1 MAFGYT
7 EKVLAHFLEPHNVG
21 PVEDADGVGELGDAS
36 CGDFFVMFIK
46 VDEGRLADIK
56 YLVRGCGAAI
66 ATCSALSDLAKD
78 LTLEEALGLSDDDIA
93 AELGGLPMEKMHCSN
108 LAASV
113 LHRAIADYERRQ
125 RDIRLRG
132 GSLRD
137 WRAPYE
143 EAMRRQRENRP

>member
-21 PVEDADGVGELGDAS
+21 TVEDADGVGELGDAT

-78 LTLEEALGLSDDDIA
+78 LTLKEALGLSDDDIA
-93 AELGGLPMEKMHCSN
+93 AELGGLPMEKMHCSD

-125 RDIRLRG
+125 RDIRMRG